1 MSHIVILGLC
11 KFNLVRKKEVKPS
24 KIYDDFPD
32 NSTLSYE
39 DTEVLFTL
47 FYSDIVN
54 LGKICTL
61 LLRQVATI
69 VLYRTTESDIRKN
82 KNQYI
87 NKIYLNVNDQIYSN
101 YKRKQRK

>member
-1 MSHIVILGLC
+1 M
-11 KFNLVRKKEVKPS
+11 
-24 KIYDDFPD
+24 DDDLPEI
-32 NSTLSYE
+32 SVLSYE
-39 DTEVLFTL
+39 DTEFEITL
-47 FYSDIVN
+47 FNSDIVN